1 MCHEYRNYNIRI
13 PFVYLYCLNLL
24 KNNKIPPFFMKQIYL
39 TLCIFIGL
47 LITVNANAQTNVTS
61 SGMSIQGIARD
72 ETNAAIA
79 NIDQLALV
87 FTVYYL
93 GAGNSEQ
100 AILTKT
106 ANVKTDNFGV
116 FSYVLDINQAQYALI
131 SSQSAYLKV
140 VQGSV
145 VFSNEKLQAVPYAI
159 FAQNGVPT
167 GSIMPF
173 IGTTAPYGWLLCDG
187 KPFADDVTTASLKAL
202 LGGTITP
209 DLRAM
214 FLRGSDSGI
223 NGHSGPTLKTV
234 QQDDIKSH
242 LHGVN
247 INTSSNGEHT
257 HDLYF
262 SNDDYSGGGGGNT
275 GLEDDRPNVFNIS
288 RTTTSNGNHNH
299 NVNGNTSA
307 IGGTETRPINY
318 GVNYIIKI

>member
-1 MCHEYRNYNIRI
+1 
-13 PFVYLYCLNLL
+13 
-24 KNNKIPPFFMKQIYL
+24 MKKIYL
-39 TLCIFIGL
+39 ILYIFIGIFVTL
-47 LITVNANAQTNVTS
+47 NGNAQTNVTS

-93 GAGNSEQ
+93 GTGNSEQ
-100 AILTKT
+100 PILTKT

-116 FSYVLDINQAQYALI
+116 FSYVLDISQAQYALI

-167 GSIMPF
+167 GAIMPF
-173 IGTTAPYGWLLCDG
+173 IGAIAPNGWLLCDG
-187 KPFADDVTTASLKAL
+187 KPFADDLTTASLKAL
-202 LGGTITP
+202 LGGTTTP

-214 FLRGSDSGI
+214 FLRGAGTG
-223 NGHSGPTLKTV
+223 NGKTGPTLKTV

-247 INTSSNGEHT
+247 INTSSNGAHT

-262 SNDDYSGGGGGNT
+262 SNDDYSGGGGGDT

-288 RTTTSNGNHNH
+288 RTTTSNGNHTH
-299 NVNGNTSA
+299 HVAGSTDATGS
-307 IGGTETRPINY
+307 TETRPINY

>member
-1 MCHEYRNYNIRI
+1 
-13 PFVYLYCLNLL
+13 
-24 KNNKIPPFFMKQIYL
+24 MKKIYL
-39 TLCIFIGL
+39 TLFAFIAIVL
-47 LITVNANAQTNVTS
+47 TTTVNAQTNVTS

-93 GAGNSEQ
+93 GTGNSEQ

-116 FSYVLDINQAQYALI
+116 FSYVLDIDQMQYNQI
-131 SSQSAYLKV
+131 STQSAYLKV

-173 IGTTAPYGWLLCDG
+173 IGTVAPNGWLLCTGDSF
-187 KPFADDVTTASLKAL
+187 PDNAYTANLKAL
-202 LGGTITP
+202 LGSTNTP
-209 DLRAM
+209 DLKGI
-214 FLRGSDSGI
+214 FLRGTGRQCNDYGCYT
-223 NGHSGPTLKTV
+223 GPELKTI
-234 QQDDIKSH
+234 QQDDLKSH
-242 LHGVN
+242 LHYLSL
-247 INTSSNGEHT
+247 NTNTTGNHNHT
-257 HDLYF
+257 TGF
-262 SNDDYSGGGGGNT
+262 ANDDYNNSGGASNGVMRDTNGADNNKIT
-275 GLEDDRPNVFNIS
+275 S
-288 RTTTSNGNHNH
+288 SSNGNHYH
-299 NVNGNTSA
+299 SVSGNTTNT
-307 IGGTETRPINY
+307 GGTETRPINY